1 MNRERKA
8 QKWEH
13 NGASWPLHTRQPAG
27 RGPWEEGQQQE
38 HGTQHAGLAAASVQ
52 EPEAAV
58 PAQAVPRPSRWA
70 GGPVLGWTATSG
82 GRERGWQTDRLTS
95 EPLPKACQGL
105 RAPLPLDLCLLGGG
119 SILPDIGQVTTNT
132 TPPDP
137 ILPQFL
143 LNAEFSF
150 SGMALLHQPPTLKF
164 RSSRP
169 FSSHMPCP
177 AKAQV
182 TPQTQWKKKKGFYSQ
197 ASKDL
202 QTRVFHFKKGRGNT
216 GSLRRG
222 CGPMGWARPP
232 QAPACLLCPLPG
244 PEGWLVTGDR
254 GGNMA
259 EAGREEK
266 LPQRSH
272 LTLKGEGNR

>member
-1 MNRERKA
+1 MDERLNRERKA

-13 NGASWPLHTRQPAG
+13 DGASWPLHTRQPAG

-52 EPEAAV
+52 EPEAAA

-150 SGMALLHQPPTLKF
+150 SGMALLHQPPPL
-164 RSSRP
+164 SSGLP
-169 FSSHMPCP
+169 DPS
-177 AKAQV
+177 QV
-182 TPQTQWKKKKGFYSQ
+182 TCHVLPRLRSHHRH
-197 ASKDL
+197 S
-202 QTRVFHFKKGRGNT
+202 GRK
-216 GSLRRG
+216 RRG
-222 CGPMGWARPP
+222 FILKHLKIYKQGCFILKR
-232 QAPACLLCPLPG
+232 
-244 PEGWLVTGDR
+244 EGAIL
-254 GGNMA
+254 A
-259 EAGREEK
+259 A
-266 LPQRSH
+266 
-272 LTLKGEGNR
+272 